1 MQLSANEP
9 AMISNLFNTM
19 YNKTISL
26 YVCMAIKHIIV
37 LFVEIPRKFI
47 AAVIN
52 LRVFPQTKLLYN
64 KTIIEFSFCDM
75 QNYQGLS
82 KRYQPRF
89 RLG

>member
-9 AMISNLFNTM
+9 AMISKLYLFNTM

-37 LFVEIPRKFI
+37 LFVETPRKFI

-52 LRVFPQTKLLYN
+52 LRGVSTN
-64 KTIIEFSFCDM
+64 KTII
-75 QNYQGLS
+75 
-82 KRYQPRF
+82 
-89 RLG
+89 